1 MSLELDSRNTHLL
14 NSLIQMYI
22 DQGEPVGSRTLARR
36 SRLDLSPAT
45 IRNVMSDLEELGLI
59 VAPHTSA
66 GRIPTAMGYRMFVDS
81 LLKVDSLERA
91 SLEEVESSLSADTD
105 PSTLLAR
112 ASTMLSDM
120 TQFAGV
126 VMLPGQTV
134 SRLKQVEFVSLNDK
148 RVLAILVTADGRV
161 QNRVLITDR
170 EYLPGELVEAANYF
184 NDLHGGSTLAEV
196 RKKLVLEMRKAGEKM
211 HDMVNTATT
220 MAAELLAEEEKNGGD
235 VVLSGQENL
244 LNVPDLCQIDKLQRL
259 FNTLRAKQDLLDLL
273 DRSMKV
279 SGVSIFIG
287 EESGYESFG
296 DCSVVTAPY
305 ESDGEVIGTLG
316 VIGPTR
322 MSYGQVISVV
332 NVTSKL
338 LSSALSSR
346 ASTPSK

>member
-1 MSLELDSRNTHLL
+1 MNLELDSRNTHLL
-14 NSLIQMYI
+14 NSLIRMYI
-22 DQGEPVGSRTLARR
+22 EQGEPVGSRTLARH
-36 SRLDLSPAT
+36 SQLELSPAT
-45 IRNVMSDLEELGLI
+45 IRNVMSDLEDLGLI
-59 VAPHTSA
+59 SAPHTSA
-66 GRIPTAMGYRMFVDS
+66 GRIPTAMGYRVFVDS
-81 LLKVDSLERA
+81 LLKVDSLGSPFKA
-91 SLEEVESSLSADTD
+91 VESSLSEDTD

-112 ASTMLSDM
+112 ASTMLSEM

-161 QNRVLITDR
+161 QNRVLLTER
-170 EYLPGELVEAANYF
+170 EYTPSELIEAANYF

-196 RKKLVLEMRKAGEKM
+196 RKKLVLGMRSAGEKT
-211 HDMVNTATT
+211 HNMVQTATT
-220 MAAELLAEEEKNGGD
+220 MAAELLAEEENDGGD

-244 LNVPDLCQIDKLQRL
+244 LNVPELCQIDKLQKL

-287 EESGYESFG
+287 EESGYESLG
-296 DCSVVTAPY
+296 DCSVITAPY

-316 VIGPTR
+316 VVGPTR

-338 LSSALSSR
+338 LSTALSTKS
-346 ASTPSK
+346 A

>member
-14 NSLIQMYI
+14 NSLIRMYI
-22 DQGEPVGSRTLARR
+22 EQGEPVGSRTLARH
-36 SRLDLSPAT
+36 SKLELSPAT

-59 VAPHTSA
+59 SAPHTSA
-66 GRIPTAMGYRMFVDS
+66 GRIPTAMGYRLFVDS
-81 LLKVDSLERA
+81 LLKVDTLEK
-91 SLEEVESSLSADTD
+91 SPLKVVESSLSEDTD

-112 ASTMLSDM
+112 ASTMLSEM

-134 SRLKQVEFVSLNDK
+134 SRLKQVEFVSLSDK

-161 QNRVLITDR
+161 QNRVLLTER
-170 EYLPGELVEAANYF
+170 EYMPSELVEAANYF

-196 RKKLVLEMRKAGEKM
+196 RKKLVLEMRSAGEKM
-211 HDMVNTATT
+211 HSMVKTATT
-220 MAAELLAEEEKNGGD
+220 MASQLLAEEENDGGE
-235 VVLSGQENL
+235 VVLSGEENL
-244 LNVPDLCQIDKLQRL
+244 LNVPELCQIDKLQKL

-287 EESGYESFG
+287 EESGYESLG
-296 DCSVVTAPY
+296 DCSVITAPY

-316 VIGPTR
+316 VVGPTR

-338 LSSALSSR
+338 LSNALSNKSV
-346 ASTPSK
+346 

>member
-1 MSLELDSRNTHLL
+1 MNLELDSRNTHLL
-14 NSLIQMYI
+14 NSLIRMYI
-22 DQGEPVGSRTLARR
+22 EQGEPVGSRTLARH
-36 SRLDLSPAT
+36 SQLELSPAT
-45 IRNVMSDLEELGLI
+45 IRNVMSDLEDLGLI
-59 VAPHTSA
+59 SAPHTSA
-66 GRIPTAMGYRMFVDS
+66 GRIPTAMGYRVFVDS
-81 LLKVDSLERA
+81 LLKVDSLGSPFKA
-91 SLEEVESSLSADTD
+91 VESSLSEDTD

-112 ASTMLSDM
+112 ASTMLSEM

-161 QNRVLITDR
+161 QNRVLLTER
-170 EYLPGELVEAANYF
+170 EYTPSELIEAANYF

-196 RKKLVLEMRKAGEKM
+196 RKKLVLGMRSAGEKM
-211 HDMVNTATT
+211 HNMVQTATT
-220 MAAELLAEEEKNGGD
+220 MAAELLAEEENDGGD

-244 LNVPDLCQIDKLQRL
+244 LNVPELCQIDKLQKL

-287 EESGYESFG
+287 EESGYESLG
-296 DCSVVTAPY
+296 DCSVITAPY

-316 VIGPTR
+316 VVGPTR

-338 LSSALSSR
+338 LSTALSTKS
-346 ASTPSK
+346 A

>member
-1 MSLELDSRNTHLL
+1 MNLELDSRNTHLL
-14 NSLIQMYI
+14 NSLIRMYI
-22 DQGEPVGSRTLARR
+22 EQGEPVGSRTLARH
-36 SRLDLSPAT
+36 SKLELSPAT

-59 VAPHTSA
+59 SAPHTSA
-66 GRIPTAMGYRMFVDS
+66 GRIPTAMGYRVFVDS
-81 LLKVDSLERA
+81 LLKVDSLGSPFKA
-91 SLEEVESSLSADTD
+91 VESSLSEDTD

-112 ASTMLSDM
+112 ASTMLSEM

-161 QNRVLITDR
+161 QNRVLLTER
-170 EYLPGELVEAANYF
+170 EYTPSELIEAANYF

-196 RKKLVLEMRKAGEKM
+196 RKKLVLEMRSAGEKM
-211 HDMVNTATT
+211 HNMVQTATT
-220 MAAELLAEEEKNGGD
+220 MAAQLLAEEENDGGE

-244 LNVPDLCQIDKLQRL
+244 LNVPELCQIDKLQKL

-287 EESGYESFG
+287 EESGYESLG

-316 VIGPTR
+316 VVGPTR

-338 LSSALSSR
+338 LSSALSTKS
-346 ASTPSK
+346 A

>member
-1 MSLELDSRNTHLL
+1 MNLELDSRNTHLL
-14 NSLIQMYI
+14 NSLIRMYI
-22 DQGEPVGSRTLARR
+22 EQGEPVGSRTLARH
-36 SRLDLSPAT
+36 SQLELSPAT
-45 IRNVMSDLEELGLI
+45 IRNVMSDLEDLGLI
-59 VAPHTSA
+59 SAPHTSA
-66 GRIPTAMGYRMFVDS
+66 GRIPTAMGYRVFVDS
-81 LLKVDSLERA
+81 LLKVDSLGSPFKA
-91 SLEEVESSLSADTD
+91 VESSLSEDTD

-112 ASTMLSDM
+112 ASTMLSEM

-161 QNRVLITDR
+161 QNRVLLTER
-170 EYLPGELVEAANYF
+170 EYTPSELIEAANYF

-196 RKKLVLEMRKAGEKM
+196 RKKLVLEMRSAGEKM
-211 HDMVNTATT
+211 HNMVQTATT
-220 MAAELLAEEEKNGGD
+220 MAAELLAEEENDGGD

-244 LNVPDLCQIDKLQRL
+244 LNVPELCQIDKLQKL

-287 EESGYESFG
+287 EESGYESLG
-296 DCSVVTAPY
+296 DCSVITAPY

-316 VIGPTR
+316 VVGPTR

-338 LSSALSSR
+338 LSTALSTKS
-346 ASTPSK
+346 A